1 MRSQSKK
8 TTLDTDGL
16 YQGLGWFINSE
27 DILEDILLKILFEKS
42 NLLKHI
48 FNKLFVINRLCS
60 LILKSLKIRKY
71 NCLHICLS
79 RTIKCFKITFLAI

>member
-27 DILEDILLKILFEKS
+27 DVLEDILLQILFEKS
-42 NLLKHI
+42 YLLQHI
-48 FNKLFVINRLCS
+48 FNKLFVINRRAYFS
-60 LILKSLKIRKY
+60 LG
-71 NCLHICLS
+71 
-79 RTIKCFKITFLAI
+79 A